1 MYATIIE
8 TKHYGKFVTRSR
20 FADLMEGTRIKFDGS
35 TKNFKGKSSN
45 SDFNERRY
53 WQARGVKAWVNISN
67 VKELENKLSLS
78 RMRYKISRFLTIYT
92 PKLTG
97 EYLKAA
103 WLGEHTKELDDKH
116 RKWGTSH
123 LLAVSGFHVGIAILC
138 ASFIFGNNIFIMSLI
153 LWLYIILTGAAP
165 SAMRAGLMI
174 QAALLAK
181 IFGRKVNGVNS
192 VSVAAVIL
200 LLYRPFL
207 FWDIGFRLSVLTALT
222 ITSTRA
228 KSLMW
233 LAMSSIISLVTF
245 PQVAYTFKG
254 VPLVGIFLNLFA
266 PIYFSF
272 AFLIASVLVLTG
284 IEFLLVPVEGI
295 FLLWEFFAD
304 SAANTIPYSLSW
316 NYFTA
321 WIGAGILIFIMCRY
335 FKFSLIRTLT
345 LMSVL
350 SFVSFVIF
358 LN

>member
-1 MYATIIE
+1 
-8 TKHYGKFVTRSR
+8 
-20 FADLMEGTRIKFDGS
+20 
-35 TKNFKGKSSN
+35 
-45 SDFNERRY
+45 
-53 WQARGVKAWVNISN
+53 
-67 VKELENKLSLS
+67 
-78 RMRYKISRFLTIYT
+78 
-92 PKLTG
+92 
-97 EYLKAA
+97 
-103 WLGEHTKELDDKH
+103 
-116 RKWGTSH
+116 
-123 LLAVSGFHVGIAILC
+123 
-138 ASFIFGNNIFIMSLI
+138 
-153 LWLYIILTGAAP
+153 
-165 SAMRAGLMI
+165 MI
-174 QAALLAK
+174 QAALLAR
-181 IFGRKVNGVNS
+181 IFGRKINGVNS

-207 FWDIGFRLSVLTALT
+207 FWDIGFRLSVLAALI

-228 KSLMW
+228 KGLMW

-272 AFLIASVLVLTG
+272 AFLIASALVLTG

-304 SAANTIPYSLSW
+304 SAANIIPYSLSW

-321 WIGAGILIFIMCRY
+321 WIGVGILIFIMCRY
-335 FKFSLIRTLT
+335 FKFSSIRTLT